1 MANTIYFADGSRE
14 VLFYGMYD
22 TDKKVEALERILRE
36 RLGDDTAALFRE
48 IMQDRKDEITAV
60 SDELKSYEGSCESYR
75 SCLQEVFGGL
85 GSAAALLVEKR
96 LDRKKM
102 DAIFCNL
109 MTAINNE
116 L

>member
-1 MANTIYFADGSRE
+1 MANTIYFADGSHE
-14 VLFYGMYD
+14 VLFYGEYD

-60 SDELKSYEGSCESYR
+60 SDELKNYEGSCDSYR
-75 SCLQEVFGGL
+75 SCLQEVFDGL
-85 GSAAALLVEKR
+85 GRAAALLVEKR

-102 DAIFCNL
+102 DTIFCTL
-109 MTAINNE
+109 LTAINNE